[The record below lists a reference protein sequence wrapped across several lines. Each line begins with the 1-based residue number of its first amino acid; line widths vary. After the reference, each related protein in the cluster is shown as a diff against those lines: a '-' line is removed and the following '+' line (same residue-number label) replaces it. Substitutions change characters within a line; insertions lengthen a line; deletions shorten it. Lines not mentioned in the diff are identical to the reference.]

1 MSDRVSS
8 LRSHSLGQNSKVA
21 SVSHSV
27 SQSLSESLTKV
38 MYRAARAAKNNLL
51 KMLTFA
57 KFWQFLS
64 TSINLSHVWQF
75 LSTFGN
81 FPNICQFLADFE
93 NLPTFGSFC
102 QLLTCHLAIL
112 SSYRVILP
120 YIMMDATMSLSHWV
134 TQSLLKNTTLELS
147 RTITGYLI
155 LINVLIQMCQ
165 VQNTQ
170 YVKSWN
176 NLVQSESDAL
186 ALCSLLHCT
195 T

>member
-8 LRSHSLGQNSKVA
+8 LRSHSLGQNSKVT

-81 FPNICQFLADFE
+81 FPNICQFLAAFE
-93 NLPTFGSFC
+93 NLPTLGSLC

-120 YIMMDATMSLSHWV
+120 YIMMDATMSLS
-134 TQSLLKNTTLELS
+134 N
-147 RTITGYLI
+147 
-155 LINVLIQMCQ
+155 
-165 VQNTQ
+165 
-170 YVKSWN
+170 
-176 NLVQSESDAL
+176 
-186 ALCSLLHCT
+186 
-195 T
+195 